1 MAKAVVR
8 DPSSMGRPISL
19 TSVAAQTW
27 NRMLKPFAP
36 RSPYKIGDAVMADDP
51 FKGRR
56 EGVVVFQ
63 QGTSVGVDTAH
74 GVFFYDHRQIKQ
86 LDSVFVQKCRAD
98 ARGSLHIWTKTP
110 EPGG

>member
-36 RSPYKIGDAVMADDP
+36 RSPYKFGDAVVADDP

-86 LDSVFVQKCRAD
+86 LD
-98 ARGSLHIWTKTP
+98 
-110 EPGG
+110 